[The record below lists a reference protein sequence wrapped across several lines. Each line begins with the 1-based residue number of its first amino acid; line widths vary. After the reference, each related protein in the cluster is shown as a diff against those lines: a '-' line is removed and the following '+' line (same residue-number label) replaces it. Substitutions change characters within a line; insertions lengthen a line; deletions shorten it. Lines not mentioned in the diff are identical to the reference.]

1 MMGFKKLAEKISP
14 YYYQIV
20 AEEAF
25 QTAAVTL
32 AGSLTPAHLA
42 YMAEHGVSLGEAMK
56 QMGFDTDDLSA
67 VPPKTAEY
75 LLGCSDEYL
84 LELLQKYIPEHVTVI
99 KKYPGFAESIIND
112 LRTIIGGSNGRNGS
126 TG

>member
-32 AGSLTPAHLA
+32 ASSLTPQHLA
-42 YMAEHGVSLGEAMK
+42 YMAEHEVTLSQAMK
-56 QMGFDTDDLSA
+56 QLGFDTDDLSA
-67 VPPKTAEY
+67 VPPKTSEY
-75 LLGCSDEYL
+75 LLGCTDEYL
-84 LELLQKYIPEHVTVI
+84 LGLMEKYIPEHVVVI
-99 KKYPGFAESIIND
+99 KSYPGFAESIITD